1 MLDAPSCAA
10 VGRRAASGSPRD
22 LPVGLWRVRDRRTFV
37 TLRAV
42 RSRGRSGPVTITVVP
57 SVDGTPPRL
66 AFAIGKRV
74 GTAVERNRLRRRLR
88 AVVAELQPPSGAYLL
103 SAGPGATV
111 LSYAELRTHVSRA
124 LDAVVARS

>member
-1 MLDAPSCAA
+1 M
-10 VGRRAASGSPRD
+10 
-22 LPVGLWRVRDRRTFV
+22 GLWRIRDRRTFV

-42 RSRGRSGPVTITVVP
+42 RTRGRSGPVSITVVP
-57 SVDGTPPRL
+57 SADGTPPRV

-88 AVVAELQPPSGAYLL
+88 AVIAELHPPSGAYLL
-103 SAGPGATV
+103 SVAPQATT

-124 LDAVVARS
+124 LDAVVVAS